1 VRISVTRRLHLAL
14 RFAIGLVWFINGLVC
29 KVLGLV
35 PRHEEIVA
43 TVLGNA
49 HAHEITVAIGLGEVA
64 LALWVWSGRWPR
76 TVAAVQITLVVAMNL
91 LEFFL
96 APELLLWGRLNAFFA
111 GLFAFVVFYDG
122 FILTRQLDRAE

>member
-1 VRISVTRRLHLAL
+1 MDIVRRLHLAL
-14 RFAIGLVWFINGLVC
+14 RFLIGLVWFINGLVC

-49 HAHEITVAIGLGEVA
+49 HAHEITVAIGLGEIA
-64 LALWVWSGRWPR
+64 LAFWVWSGRWPR
-76 TVAAVQITLVVAMNL
+76 TVAAVQITLVVAMNV

-96 APELLLWGRLNAFFA
+96 APELLLWGRLNAVFA
-111 GLFAFVVFYDG
+111 AVFAIVVFYDG
-122 FILTRQLDRAE
+122 FILTRKLDRPE